1 LVLVKIFSK
10 LYCVGAFGLAE
21 LGHAEKGEVDSVWCP
36 HQLHLVIIISL
47 YQLFILVIRRQ
58 LRGVVPALDVDAFAG
73 PYKLSIV
80 ELFIL
85 FRFPILLLENTAV
98 D

>member
-1 LVLVKIFSK
+1 
-10 LYCVGAFGLAE
+10 LAE
-21 LGHAEKGEVDSVWCP
+21 LRHAEKGEVYRVWCP